1 MSLAGIILAAGMGTR
16 MGTGLC
22 PKQLLPLGGRPVLA
36 RVIENGLA
44 AGLDPLI
51 LVLGHQAQSVMAAV
65 DVSRVIV
72 VVNPLYKTGM
82 AGSIRV
88 GIGAVGPCDG
98 AMFLLGDQPLV
109 DRPVLLKLIQTFSG
123 SGIVMPTFQ
132 GRQGNPVIFGAEFF
146 SQLQQLKGDRGGR
159 VLFDAHAEQ
168 ITRVPVETDGVC
180 FDLDTPEDYSWLCQ
194 QTRHD
199 AHGVV
204 QRINSLSNQ
213 LTSFRDIIH

>member
-1 MSLAGIILAAGMGTR
+1 MRLAGIILAGGMGTR

-22 PKQLLPLGGRPVLA
+22 PKQLLPLEGRPVLA

-51 LVLGHQAQSVMAAV
+51 LVLGHQAQPIIAGVMAAGITAV

-82 AGSIRV
+82 ASSIRV
-88 GIGAVGPCDG
+88 GLGAVGPCEG

-109 DRPVLLKLIQTFSG
+109 DRPVLLKLIQAFSG

-159 VLFDAHAEQ
+159 VLFEAHGEQ

-194 QTRHD
+194 QKE
-199 AHGVV
+199 
-204 QRINSLSNQ
+204 IFS
-213 LTSFRDIIH
+213 

>member
-22 PKQLLPLGGRPVLA
+22 SAKQLLPLGGRPVLA

-51 LVLGHQAQSVMAAV
+51 LVLGHQAQPIIAEVMAGV

-82 AGSIRV
+82 ASSIRV
-88 GIGAVGPCDG
+88 GLGAVGPCDG

-109 DRPVLLKLIQTFSG
+109 DSAILLKLIQAFSG

-159 VLFDAHAEQ
+159 VLFEAHGEK

-194 QTRHD
+194 QKE
-199 AHGVV
+199 
-204 QRINSLSNQ
+204 S
-213 LTSFRDIIH
+213 

>member
-22 PKQLLPLGGRPVLA
+22 PKQLLPLEGRPVLA

-51 LVLGHQAQSVMAAV
+51 LVLGHQAQPIIAEVMAGV

-82 AGSIRV
+82 ASSIRV
-88 GIGAVGPCDG
+88 GLGAVGPCDG

-109 DRPVLLKLIQTFSG
+109 DSAILLKLIQAFSG

-159 VLFDAHAEQ
+159 VLFEAHGEK

-194 QTRHD
+194 QKKR
-199 AHGVV
+199 
-204 QRINSLSNQ
+204 
-213 LTSFRDIIH
+213 

>member
-22 PKQLLPLGGRPVLA
+22 SAKQLLPLGGRPVLA

-51 LVLGHQAQSVMAAV
+51 LVLGHQAQPIIAEVMAGV

-82 AGSIRV
+82 ASSIRV
-88 GIGAVGPCDG
+88 GLGAVGPCDG

-109 DRPVLLKLIQTFSG
+109 DSAILLKLIQAFSG

-159 VLFDAHAEQ
+159 VLFEAHGEK

-194 QTRHD
+194 QKKR
-199 AHGVV
+199 
-204 QRINSLSNQ
+204 
-213 LTSFRDIIH
+213 